1 MSKKYDIT
9 FIGHMCYDE
18 IIPFGGKPHVAPGSA
33 VLCGAMVAPRVGKK
47 VAAVVKMAKKDEP
60 ILQPMKDAGVDTYLI
75 PSEETT
81 FSRVLHYS
89 ANVDERRLTLV
100 KSAGLISINAVPALN
115 STCVHLAG
123 ISDTEF
129 DMALMK
135 GLKSRGYSL
144 STDMQSFVRHVAPV
158 THDIEYSDV
167 ANKKEIAVMM
177 DKLKLDIVEAKILTG
192 TDDLEKAG
200 IVVESW
206 GCPEILITHSQG
218 VLARVKG
225 KTYYEKFSNSNSSG
239 RTGRGDTTFSAY
251 LSWRL
256 DHDVATSLK
265 FAAALVSI
273 KMETPGPFNGTLEDV
288 VKRLKEKHS
297 ASSSWSTAGSTPCP
311 AAGR

>member
-1 MSKKYDIT
+1 MHYDIT
-9 FIGHMCYDE
+9 FVGHMCYDE
-18 IIPFGGKPHVAPGSA
+18 IIPFGGQPHVAPGSA

-47 VAAVVKMAKKDEP
+47 VAAVVKMAKEDEH
-60 ILQPMKDAGVDTYLI
+60 ILQPLKDAGVDTFVI

-81 FSRVLHYS
+81 YSRVFHYS
-89 ANVDERRLTLV
+89 ANVDERKLTLV
-100 KSAGLISINAVPALN
+100 KSAGLISIKDVPSLD

-129 DMALMK
+129 DMDLMR

-144 STDMQSFVRHVAPV
+144 SSDMQSFVRHVTPV
-158 THDIEYSDV
+158 TKEIEYSDV
-167 ANKKEIAVMM
+167 ANKREIAAMM

-200 IVVESW
+200 CIVESW
-206 GCPEILITHSQG
+206 GCPETMITHSQG

-225 KTYYEKFSNSNSSG
+225 KTYYEKFSNSNISG

-251 LSWRL
+251 LAWRL

-273 KMETPGPFNGTLEDV
+273 KMETPGPFKGTLDDV
-288 VKRLKEKHS
+288 VKRIAEKH
-297 ASSSWSTAGSTPCP
+297 
-311 AAGR
+311 AA

>member
-1 MSKKYDIT
+1 MAKKYDIT
-9 FIGHMCYDE
+9 FVGHMCYDE

-47 VAAVVKMAKKDEP
+47 VAAVVKMAKKDEH

-81 FSRVLHYS
+81 YSRVLHYS
-89 ANVDERRLTLV
+89 ANVDERKLTLV
-100 KSAGLISINAVPALN
+100 KSAGLISINDVPALS

-123 ISDTEF
+123 ISETEF

-144 STDMQSFVRHVAPV
+144 STDMQSFVRHVTPV

-167 ANKKEIAVMM
+167 ANKKDIAGMM
-177 DKLKLDIVEAKILTG
+177 DKLKLDIVEARILTG
-192 TDDLEKAG
+192 TEDLEKAA
-200 IVVESW
+200 IMVESW

-225 KTYYEKFSNSNSSG
+225 VTYYEEFSNSNSSG

-273 KMETPGPFNGTLEDV
+273 KMETPGPFKGTLEDV
-288 VKRLKEKHS
+288 AKRLKEKHS
-297 ASSSWSTAGSTPCP
+297 APSSSRTTGSTPCP
-311 AAGR
+311 TAGR